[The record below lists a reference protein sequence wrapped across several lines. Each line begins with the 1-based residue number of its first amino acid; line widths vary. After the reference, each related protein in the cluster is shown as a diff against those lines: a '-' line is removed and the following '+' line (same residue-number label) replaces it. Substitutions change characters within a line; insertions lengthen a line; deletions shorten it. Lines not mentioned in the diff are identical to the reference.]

1 MIFKRGR
8 YIEFSSKMQCEICGS
23 DIKGSP
29 IRVTVEGTVLDV
41 CGKCARYGKSSDKW
55 TPVSRKIS
63 PTEKV
68 VITRRPRRD
77 VFDKIQDEII
87 PDYAQIIKKTRESQG
102 LTIEELASRIME
114 KSTLL
119 RKIEREE
126 LIPEDAIRRKLE
138 IALNIKLTE
147 RVSSQDQR
155 GGGFIRGTTLG
166 DVAIIKK
173 KAK

>member
-1 MIFKRGR
+1 
-8 YIEFSSKMQCEICGS
+8 MQCEICGI
-23 DIKGSP
+23 DIKGTP

-41 CGKCARYGKSSDKW
+41 CSKCAKYGKPLDKW
-55 TPVSRKIS
+55 TPVSRKMA
-63 PTEKV
+63 PTER
-68 VITRRPRRD
+68 VIVTHRPRRD
-77 VFDKIQDEII
+77 AFDKLGDEIVS
-87 PDYAQIIKKTRESQG
+87 DYAGIIRKAREAQG

-126 LIPEDAIRRKLE
+126 LTPEDSIRKKLE
-138 IALNIKLTE
+138 TALNIKLTE
-147 RVSSQDQR
+147 KVSSLDQR

-166 DVAIIKK
+166 DVAIIRK

>member
-1 MIFKRGR
+1 
-8 YIEFSSKMQCEICGS
+8 MQCEICGI
-23 DIKGSP
+23 DIKGTP

-41 CGKCARYGKSSDKW
+41 CSKCARYGKPSDKW

-63 PTEKV
+63 PAEKTV
-68 VITRRPRRD
+68 VMRKPRRD
-77 VFDKIQDEII
+77 AFDKIEDEII
-87 PDYAQIIKKTRESQG
+87 ADYSHIIRKARESQG
-102 LTIEELASRIME
+102 LTIEELASKMME

-126 LIPEDAIRRKLE
+126 LVPEDSVRKKLE
-138 IALNIKLTE
+138 TALNIKLTE
-147 RVSSQDQR
+147 RVSTQDQR